1 MWMRLIHKLE
11 KDTRLLST
19 PKTVILKKKKKIKN
33 LLLFRPQI
41 LSSVFQALE
50 IVSKMTFIQFAY
62 SCYIQNEAQLLL
74 Q

>member
-1 MWMRLIHKLE
+1 MDETDSQIGKGHE
-11 KDTRLLST
+11 T
-19 PKTVILKKKKKIKN
+19 TVNSKNSYSEKKKKIKN

>member
-19 PKTVILKKKKKIKN
+19 PKTVILKKKKIKN

-62 SCYIQNEAQLLL
+62 SCYIQNKAQLLL